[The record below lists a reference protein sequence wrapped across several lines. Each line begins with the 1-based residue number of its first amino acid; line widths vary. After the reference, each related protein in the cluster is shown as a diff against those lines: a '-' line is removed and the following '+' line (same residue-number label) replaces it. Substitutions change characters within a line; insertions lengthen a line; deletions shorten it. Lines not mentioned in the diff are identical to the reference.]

1 MNLIDMKSRWVY
13 KGSLTTPPCTRFV
26 LFNVCKNIYP
36 ISEKHLN
43 LFKNYLKRGEKDLE
57 KYGNYRNV

>member
-36 ISEKHLN
+36 ISLKHLN
-43 LFKNYLKRGEKDLE
+43 LFKN
-57 KYGNYRNV
+57 